1 MSYILGNKGQEER
14 VSGQDSRWEVWFR
27 PEIPGLTQDAC
38 PAYAATGLPTQCLAS
53 VTGFLNVFFSVLL
66 GCSVGSPEARGSMQ
80 SLSLCLGEEPEARF
94 GWLETPGL
102 LWGQRELVQGVKDD
116 ETAFAPTA
124 SFGVCCHHHGGLSMD
139 LISEQPLPTA
149 PRAGQDAERSVSL
162 PSKQH
167 WWGGLGEM

>member
-1 MSYILGNKGQEER
+1 MGSVVRTRN
-14 VSGQDSRWEVWFR
+14 SRLDPGRLFCLCWHWASHPMFSFSNWF
-27 PEIPGLTQDAC
+27 LKC
-38 PAYAATGLPTQCLAS
+38 
-53 VTGFLNVFFSVLL
+53 FFSVLL
-66 GCSVGSPEARGSMQ
+66 VRSVGSPEACGSRR
-80 SLSLCLGEEPEARF
+80 SLSLRLGEEPEARF

-116 ETAFAPTA
+116 ETVFAPTA

-167 WWGGLGEM
+167 WRGGLGEM